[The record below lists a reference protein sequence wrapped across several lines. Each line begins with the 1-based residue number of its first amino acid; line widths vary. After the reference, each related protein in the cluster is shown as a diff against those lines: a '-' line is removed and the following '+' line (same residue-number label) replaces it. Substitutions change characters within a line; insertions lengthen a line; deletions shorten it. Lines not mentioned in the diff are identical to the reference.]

1 MLPSP
6 VRDATQDYIAT
17 TRGLTAQAVALILEI
32 RGRTN
37 SPERWRDAVA
47 SIGAELLALQV
58 LIAGLA
64 DGYLDDVLDAQDA
77 ATAAEGAVAADA
89 WMDYV
94 DGGGSLLANL
104 VFAPN
109 SLRERGLEATY
120 LRERMTTLST
130 TIVVTAMQDT
140 GRSTVQASM
149 QTRPAVRGYVRMLQ
163 PPSCARCAVL
173 AGRRYRRAKA
183 FDRHLNCDCRH
194 IPVAE
199 DSDDWTTNPKTYFR
213 SLSVPEQDRVFTEAG
228 ARAIRDG
235 ADISQVVNAEKG
247 VSVVSAYGREVL
259 RTLEGTTR
267 RGIAGQRLQAEGFA
281 KTTGLKSQRYAHSRT
296 PRLMPD
302 EIYRLADELG
312 WDRAETLRQLR
323 RFAYI
328 L

>member
-6 VRDATQDYIAT
+6 VRDATLDYVDT
-17 TRGLTAQAVALILEI
+17 TRGLTAQAVAALLDIQ
-32 RGRTN
+32 GRTGSN
-37 SPERWRDAVA
+37 ERWRDAVA
-47 SIGAELLALQV
+47 SIGTELLTIQV

-64 DGYLDDVLDAQDA
+64 DGYLDDVLEAQGS
-77 ATAAEGAVAADA
+77 EIAADAVVAPEA

-109 SLRERGLEATY
+109 SLRERGQDAAVT
-120 LRERMTTLST
+120 RARMLNLGT
-130 TIVVTAMQDT
+130 TIVASAMQDT

-149 QTRPAVRGYVRMLQ
+149 QTRPRVRGYVRMLQ
-163 PPSCARCAVL
+163 GTSCARCAVL
-173 AGRRYRRAKA
+173 AGRTYRRAQA
-183 FDRHLNCDCRH
+183 FDRHPHCDCRH
-194 IPVAE
+194 VPKAE
-199 DSDDWTTNPKTYFR
+199 DSGNWTTRPLGYFR
-213 SLSVPEQDRVFTEAG
+213 SLSEQEQNRIFTQAG
-228 ARAIRDG
+228 AQAIRDG
-235 ADISQVVNAEKG
+235 ADISQVVNARSG
-247 VSVVSAYGREVL
+247 MSTVTAYGREVQA
-259 RTLEGTTR
+259 TTTGTTI
-267 RGIAGQRLQAEGFA
+267 RGTAGQRLADEGLA
-281 KTTGLKSQRYAHSRT
+281 KNGRYRSATT

>member
-64 DGYLDDVLDAQDA
+64 DGYLDDVLEAQGADLM
-77 ATAAEGAVAADA
+77 TEGAVAADA

-104 VFAPN
+104 VYAPN
-109 SLRERGLEATY
+109 SLRRRGLDAAA
-120 LRERMTTLST
+120 LRERMSNLAT
-130 TIVVTAMQDT
+130 TITAGAMQDT
-140 GRSTVQASM
+140 GRSSVQTGM
-149 QTRPAVRGYVRMLQ
+149 QARPAVRGYVRMLVGK
-163 PPSCARCAVL
+163 SCARCAIL
-173 AGRRYRRAKA
+173 AGRTYRRARA
-183 FDRHLNCDCRH
+183 FDRHPHCDCRH
-194 IPVAE
+194 VPKAE
-199 DSDDWTTNPKTYFR
+199 DSDDWTTRPKGYFR
-213 SLSVPEQDRVFTEAG
+213 SLSESEQNRIFTEAG
-228 ARAIRDG
+228 ARAIREG
-235 ADISQVVNAEKG
+235 ADINQVVNARSG
-247 VSVVSAYGREVL
+247 MTTVTGYGRDL
-259 RTLEGTTR
+259 QATTTGTTA
-267 RGIAGQRLQAEGFA
+267 RGLAGQRLQGA
-281 KTTGLKSQRYAHSRT
+281 SR
-296 PRLMPD
+296 LLPD
-302 EIYRLADELG
+302 EIFRLADELG